1 MRGYDIAI
9 VRLLPFA
16 LFIEM
21 GIHSL
26 LTQKEIYPY
35 DYAFLHS
42 NSAIY
47 ATALFFISL
56 ANHHY
61 HCVWNR
67 AMYVFL
73 ILVPTFNYIDSKFGF
88 VPDKETY
95 ITLFHYAY
103 GITAIITAYMAMRH
117 FYVPKRK
124 NKKRKRNG

>member
-26 LTQKEIYPY
+26 LACNGFNPCDYIY
-35 DYAFLHS
+35 LHS
-42 NSAIY
+42 NSVIY